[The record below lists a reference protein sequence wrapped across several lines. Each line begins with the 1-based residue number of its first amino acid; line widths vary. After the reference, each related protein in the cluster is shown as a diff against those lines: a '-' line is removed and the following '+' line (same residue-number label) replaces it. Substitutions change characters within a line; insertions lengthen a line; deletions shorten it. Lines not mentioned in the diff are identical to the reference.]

1 MAGDLL
7 LDTNVAIAYLAGEET
22 VVRRLLETDVV
33 YLSTVV
39 VGELFFG
46 ANKSAR
52 VEENLLNISRMLDW
66 MQVPLFDLS
75 TAEIY
80 GQIKFDL
87 RTKGTPIS
95 ENDLWIA
102 ATARQH
108 GLILISRDRHFRAI
122 EHLALESW

>member
-7 LDTNVAIAYLAGEET
+7 LDTNIAIAYLAGEET
-22 VVRRLLETDVV
+22 VVRRLLETEAV
-33 YLSTVV
+33 YLPTIV

-52 VEENLLNISRMLDW
+52 VEENRLNVIRMLDW
-66 MQVPLFDLS
+66 MRIPMFDIS
-75 TAEIY
+75 TAEVY
-80 GQIKFDL
+80 GKIKFEL
-87 RTKGTPIS
+87 KIKGTPIP

-108 GLILISRDRHFRAI
+108 GLTLISRDKHFRAI
-122 EHLALESW
+122 ENLAVSSW